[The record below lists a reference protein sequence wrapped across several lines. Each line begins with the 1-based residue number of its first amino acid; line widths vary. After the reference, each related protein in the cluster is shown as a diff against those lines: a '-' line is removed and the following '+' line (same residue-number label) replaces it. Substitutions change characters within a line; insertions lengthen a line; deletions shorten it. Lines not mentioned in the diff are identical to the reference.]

1 MKVKSG
7 ALWKTLEPKTA
18 LHYAA
23 DNAAMDTN
31 LQRKNMSNFRTWS
44 HENLAE
50 FAQQANEKMIQ
61 QNDRIE
67 QLQCDLKDAIAA
79 YRALMRKGE
88 SPPDQ

>member
-1 MKVKSG
+1 
-7 ALWKTLEPKTA
+7 
-18 LHYAA
+18 
-23 DNAAMDTN
+23 
-31 LQRKNMSNFRTWS
+31 MSNFKTWTQ
-44 HENLAE
+44 ENLAE

-79 YRALMRKGE
+79 YRTLMRKGE